1 MTDALA
7 PPGQR
12 VGSVRTM
19 NTRPHLLA
27 VLFTT
32 LAVVLGACSSD
43 GGNDTTD
50 TKAPATTTTTTVA
63 DLAAVVETPGDWAV
77 GVRSA
82 EVTGARGRVLPV
94 QIWYPV
100 DPESVGDAEPATYPF
115 PGLSVPSGMGLADA
129 PVAPGPFPLVVYSH
143 GNGGLRYV
151 SAFVTEHLAS
161 HGFIV
166 VAPDHVGNTAI
177 DVFAGTSE
185 DRAQVALDRPVDV
198 SETISAALAGETGF
212 EDTAPQTDPE
222 NIGVIGH
229 SFGGFTALAVAGGL
243 ADAPPDQ
250 RVDAIVGLAAA
261 TNGLDDDALD
271 AIEIPTL
278 LEWATGDQ
286 TVEVA
291 TNAPRPDELI
301 SARPYVRAD
310 IQGAEHQSFTDVC
323 SYQDILAEMP
333 EAPVAIVDAVDDYA
347 SEGCE
352 EDQLDIDEAHRIILR
367 LTTTFLLEQ
376 LWGDETYDPLLN
388 GDTGADPTLALL
400 EHRE

>member
-1 MTDALA
+1 
-7 PPGQR
+7 
-12 VGSVRTM
+12 M
-19 NTRPHLLA
+19 NTRPRLLV

-32 LAVVLGACSSD
+32 LAVILGGCSS
-43 GGNDTTD
+43 GEGATD
-50 TKAPATTTTTTVA
+50 PTDARTPATTTTTTTVA
-63 DLAAVVETPGDWAV
+63 DLAAVVEAPGDWAV

-82 EVTGARGRVLPV
+82 EVTGARGRTLPV

-100 DPESVGDAEPATYPF
+100 DPENTGGAEPATYPF

-151 SAFVTEHLAS
+151 SAFLTEHLAS

-177 DVFAGTSE
+177 DSFADTSE
-185 DRAQVALDRPVDV
+185 DRDQVALDRPVDL
-198 SETISAALAGETGF
+198 SETINAALAGEPGF

-222 NIGVIGH
+222 SIGVIGH
-229 SFGGFTALAVAGGL
+229 SFGGFTALAVAGNV
-243 ADAPPDQ
+243 AEEPPDQ
-250 RVDAIVGLAAA
+250 RVDAVVGLAAA
-261 TNGLDDDALD
+261 TEGLGDESLAS
-271 AIEIPTL
+271 IEVPTL
-278 LEWATGDQ
+278 LEWATNDQ

-301 SARPYVRAD
+301 PGRPYVRAD
-310 IQGAEHQSFTDVC
+310 IKGAEHQSFTDVC

-333 EAPVAIVDAVDDYA
+333 EAPAAIVDAVDDYA

-352 EDQLDIDEAHRIILR
+352 EGQLDIDEAHRIILR
-367 LTTTFLLEQ
+367 ITTAFLLEQ
-376 LWGDETYDPLLN
+376 LWGDDTYASLLN
-388 GDTGADPTLALL
+388 SDTGADPTLALL